1 MKTKPKVAVTANRI
15 VQTHKDSNKSRIIN
29 TVKSLLSS
37 GEKLTAVE
45 INRITSSND
54 ARKVISTLRSEGWN
68 IVDLRLPDNRKSYW
82 LESSINQLELFMK
95 GGEK

>member
-1 MKTKPKVAVTANRI
+1 MKTKPKVALIANRI
-15 VQTHKDSNKSRIIN
+15 VETDKYSNKSLIIN
-29 TVKSLLSS
+29 PVKSLLSS

-68 IVDLRLPDNRKSYW
+68 IVDLRLPDNRKLYW

>member
-1 MKTKPKVAVTANRI
+1 MKTKPKVVLTANTI
-15 VQTHKDSNKSRIIN
+15 VETDKYSNKSRIIN

-45 INRITSSND
+45 INQITSSND

-68 IVDLRLPDNRKSYW
+68 IVDLRLPDNRKLYW

>member
-1 MKTKPKVAVTANRI
+1 MKTKPKVVLIANRI
-15 VQTHKDSNKSRIIN
+15 VETDKYSNKSRIIN

-45 INRITSSND
+45 INQITSSND

-68 IVDLRLPDNRKSYW
+68 IVDLRLPDNRKLYW

>member
-1 MKTKPKVAVTANRI
+1 MKTKPKAAVTANRI
-15 VQTHKDSNKSRIIN
+15 VQTHKDGNKSLIIN
-29 TVKSLLSS
+29 TVKALLSS

-68 IVDLRLPDNRKSYW
+68 IVDLRLPDNRKLYW